1 MLNGLVS
8 IHLGPKIYASH
19 NTSHILGEIG
29 MTYNPL
35 SKPFHPEQTLC
46 FGHAGLKYCILGS
59 V

>member
-19 NTSHILGEIG
+19 NTSHILREIG

-46 FGHAGLKYCILGS
+46 FGHAGLKY
-59 V
+59 